1 MLLYTILGMH
11 EFTDIQVFKLL
22 RNHIFSWARHFVVF
36 LIKMLTLTY
45 KLEDSVVSQ
54 ETIFTQTSVP

>member
-45 KLEDSVVSQ
+45 KLEEPRNDIH
-54 ETIFTQTSVP
+54 TN